1 MRQSVFTEED
11 VCLFRNRF
19 ENGYDL
25 YHDNRYVDW
34 LRQEHP
40 DSLPDGLVNNE
51 QIDTSVTLHPSTMTD
66 MNTLEPSTMVNTE
79 DQEETAK
86 QISDTSANCSIVS
99 QVGEAGSDDVSS
111 TSLSSSLS
119 VTRKLISE
127 LSELINPPKTS
138 TGKNKGKAKA
148 RVLTSEDSLKE
159 LIDKEKKKRD
169 EEELKKKKREE
180 RERKRIEKQEEK
192 SRKAEIRQKKM
203 STRKQSKESTVVGV
217 LDSESTESGVQSN
230 EISSNECAL
239 CFGLYEEDLSMTGK
253 LEREWV
259 QCINATCGK
268 WMHAE
273 CLNIEDGMF
282 VCGLCSMLFC

>member
-1 MRQSVFTEED
+1 M
-11 VCLFRNRF
+11 
-19 ENGYDL
+19 
-25 YHDNRYVDW
+25 
-34 LRQEHP
+34 
-40 DSLPDGLVNNE
+40 
-51 QIDTSVTLHPSTMTD
+51 
-66 MNTLEPSTMVNTE
+66 
-79 DQEETAK
+79 
-86 QISDTSANCSIVS
+86 
-99 QVGEAGSDDVSS
+99 
-111 TSLSSSLS
+111 
-119 VTRKLISE
+119 
-127 LSELINPPKTS
+127 
-138 TGKNKGKAKA
+138 
-148 RVLTSEDSLKE
+148 
-159 LIDKEKKKRD
+159 
-169 EEELKKKKREE
+169 KKKKREE

-192 SRKAEIRQKKM
+192 SRKAEIRQKKI

-259 QCINATCGK
+259 QCTNATCGK